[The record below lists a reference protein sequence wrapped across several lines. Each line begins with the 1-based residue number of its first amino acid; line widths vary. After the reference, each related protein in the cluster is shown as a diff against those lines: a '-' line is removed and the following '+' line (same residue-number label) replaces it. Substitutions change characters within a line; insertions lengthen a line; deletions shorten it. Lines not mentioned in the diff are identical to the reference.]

1 MAAGLRGLENA
12 RWEFEGAREVREMMG
27 VGS

>member
-12 RWEFEGAREVREMMG
+12 RWEFQGAVETRQMLG
-27 VGS
+27 IGG